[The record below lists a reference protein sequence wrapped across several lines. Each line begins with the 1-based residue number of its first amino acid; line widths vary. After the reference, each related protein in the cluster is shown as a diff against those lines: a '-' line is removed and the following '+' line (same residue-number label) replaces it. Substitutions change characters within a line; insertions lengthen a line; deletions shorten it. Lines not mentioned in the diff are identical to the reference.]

1 MKLWPVVEEMAEIS
15 PMCSIMAAMAMGA
28 MTSTADTSNLA
39 RMNFW
44 RPIRWASPTEAKL
57 TSGCITPAFSRAFAL
72 LSLNVNMDVQQLFF
86 ERAAGELCP
95 QKLLEHIDP
104 ALLRT
109 QEDGFVDDV
118 FTLLVGALACA
129 IARTLKKPESFALE
143 RARLCGRIEI
153 IKNGSAAV
161 PEGGHRK

>member
-1 MKLWPVVEEMAEIS
+1 
-15 PMCSIMAAMAMGA
+15 
-28 MTSTADTSNLA
+28 
-39 RMNFW
+39 
-44 RPIRWASPTEAKL
+44 
-57 TSGCITPAFSRAFAL
+57 
-72 LSLNVNMDVQQLFF
+72 MDVQQLFF

-104 ALLRT
+104 ALLRSR
-109 QEDGFVDDV
+109 EDGFVDDV

-129 IARTLKKPESFALE
+129 IARTLKDPQSFALE
-143 RARLCGRIEI
+143 RARLCGRVEI